1 MRSARFPARRGIS
14 AASLTV
20 YDRYDTGMDENPYQ
34 PPGGRRRLAKSPQTA
49 AEHQRWVRLDRG
61 DDPECHGRAT
71 LIESSIPAAVI
82 LLFLLI
88 GVAWLGYHS

>member
-1 MRSARFPARRGIS
+1 
-14 AASLTV
+14 
-20 YDRYDTGMDENPYQ
+20 
-34 PPGGRRRLAKSPQTA
+34 
-49 AEHQRWVRLDRG
+49 LDRG